1 MKTALLVAVAIV
13 ILSSLPFVSRQTDAA
28 AQENSPAHA
37 GSAYVNR
44 SSSTITQSHPE
55 KLQADGGMQ
64 STNSDW
70 AGKLDTKSAKPGAAD
85 LVNINKK
92 AERIAAPQAK

>member
-1 MKTALLVAVAIV
+1 MRA
-13 ILSSLPFVSRQTDAA
+13 
-28 AQENSPAHA
+28 
-37 GSAYVNR
+37 
-44 SSSTITQSHPE
+44 
-55 KLQADGGMQ
+55 
-64 STNSDW
+64 TNSDW